1 MVFILT
7 SVINMKIPKIGTNFL
22 ALEVLDN
29 CLTNKCFYHNL
40 ISDLIKVLLT
50 TFFIKIIW
58 YQRLWYQN
66 Y

>member
-50 TFFIKIIW
+50 TFFIKII
-58 YQRLWYQN
+58 
-66 Y
+66 